1 MIYRN
6 RVVLA
11 VLLCMPI
18 GLAYADSDSNYRSKY
33 VGQET
38 RKIKTLS
45 REDMDELRTG
55 KGWGLAKAAELNGV
69 PGPVHLLEMKS
80 EIQLSGEQI
89 ERIKGLYDEM
99 KERAVGLGLQLIDL
113 EGELNGA
120 FATRK
125 IDEERLKD
133 ILGRISN
140 VYEKLRFTH
149 LSAHLKTPD
158 ILTDSQM
165 KLYNELRGYS
175 SDDPCENVP
184 EGHDP
189 EIWKRHHNCE

>member
-6 RVVLA
+6 RFVLA
-11 VLLCMPI
+11 VLLFMPI
-18 GLAYADSDSNYRSKY
+18 GLVYADAGSDYRSKY
-33 VGQET
+33 VGQEA
-38 RKIKTLS
+38 REIKTLS
-45 REDMDELRTG
+45 KEDMNELRTG

-89 ERIKGLYDEM
+89 ERIEVLYDEM
-99 KERAVGLGLQLIDL
+99 KERAVPLGLQLIDL
-113 EGELNGA
+113 EGELNEA

-125 IDEERLKD
+125 IDEKRLKN
-133 ILGRISN
+133 ILGRISD

-175 SDDPCENVP
+175 SADPCESVP

-189 EIWKRHHNCE
+189 EMWKRHNNCE

>member
-6 RVVLA
+6 SLILA

-18 GLAYADSDSNYRSKY
+18 GLAYADSGAIHTSKY
-33 VGQET
+33 VGQEA
-38 RKIKTLS
+38 REIKSLS
-45 REDMDELRTG
+45 TEDMHELSTG

-69 PGPVHLLEMKS
+69 PGPIHLLEMKS
-80 EIQLSGEQI
+80 EIKLSAEQI
-89 ERIKGLYDEM
+89 ERIEDLYGKM
-99 KERAVGLGLQLIDL
+99 KERAVPLGLQLIDL
-113 EGELNGA
+113 EKELNEA

-125 IDEERLKD
+125 IDEDKLKD
-133 ILGRISN
+133 ILNRISD
-140 VYEKLRFTH
+140 VYGKLRFAH
-149 LSAHLKTPD
+149 LSAHLKTPN

-175 SDDPCENVP
+175 SDDPCENIP

-189 EIWKRHHNCE
+189 VMWKKHNNCE

>member
-18 GLAYADSDSNYRSKY
+18 GLAYADSDSDYRSKY
-33 VGQET
+33 VGQEA
-38 RKIKTLS
+38 REIKTLS
-45 REDMDELRTG
+45 REDMNELRTG

-89 ERIKGLYDEM
+89 EQIEGLYDEM
-99 KERAVGLGLQLIDL
+99 KERAVPLGLQLIDL
-113 EGELNGA
+113 EGELNKA

-125 IDEERLKD
+125 IDEESLKD
-133 ILGRISN
+133 ILSRISD

-189 EIWKRHHNCE
+189 EMWKRHHNCE